1 MSVFLFSTDVDAA
14 RSSLD
19 ERSVRSGAVVVLGLE
34 AIKGHRP
41 ERRDLSY
48 VDLRGLDDAAGR
60 KAVQSIKRRCSGGAW
75 GVVDP
80 EGAVVDPAALFFA
93 GASDYIG
100 PATIRA
106 GVDAGRYKAVL
117 SFAASRRRGSE
128 AEPKAADEDGPYSG
142 SGCAQETV
150 FGGWKTVRP
159 GSSYPFCFLYATAT
173 AQANLKTSLGEA
185 GYVAFRDRLRHIM
198 QQGLAE
204 ADALLW
210 METDSS
216 ALYLVPPYTAN
227 ASALTE
233 FCLRTLL
240 GAPLL
245 GYERLCLPFPLDFT
259 FAIHYG
265 VTEFEPPGKTGT
277 IVSEAV
283 NFSYHLGV
291 KRAETGRLTI
301 SADAAGLAIPRRF
314 SDLFVPAGS
323 FEGRAI
329 LQSRRFGA

>member
-1 MSVFLFSTDVDAA
+1 MSVYLFSMDASPA
-14 RSSLD
+14 LSFADDRSAK
-19 ERSVRSGAVVVLGLE
+19 AVAVLGLE
-34 AIKGHRP
+34 ALKSHRP

-48 VDLRGLDDAAGR
+48 IDLRGLDVEAGR
-60 KAVQSIKRRCSGGAW
+60 KAVQTLRRRCSGSSW
-75 GVVDP
+75 GVFDP
-80 EGAVVDPAALFFA
+80 EGTVADPAALFFA

-100 PATIRA
+100 PAVIRA
-106 GVDAGRYKAVL
+106 GVDAARFKAAL
-117 SFAASRRRGSE
+117 ASTRRRDSTAEGE
-128 AEPKAADEDGPYSG
+128 AEAGSLAAA
-142 SGCAQETV
+142 GCADGAPEGG
-150 FGGWKTVRP
+150 FGGWKAIRP
-159 GSSYPFCFLYATAT
+159 GSSYPFCFVYATASS
-173 AQANLKTSLGEA
+173 QANLKTSLGEA

-216 ALYLVPPYTAN
+216 ALYLVPPYAAN
-227 ASALTE
+227 ASAAIE

-240 GAPLL
+240 GAPLI

-259 FAIHYG
+259 FAIHSG
-265 VTEFEPPGKTGT
+265 TTEFEPPGKTGN

-291 KRAETGRLTI
+291 KRAEPGRVTI
-301 SADAAGLAIPRRF
+301 SADAAGLAVPGRF

-323 FEGRAI
+323 FEGRSI
-329 LQSRRFGA
+329 FHSRRFWA